1 MFEFLFNYSYQVFD
15 RGELILAS
23 DWPVSALIVSVVVM
37 ALVIAGLLIRQRKM
51 LPWPRLLGIGLLQL
65 TMLALVLAIIWQ
77 PALHT
82 ERLRAG
88 DNVVAVMLDTSA
100 SMTYGTDDAS
110 RMQQARSSLSDD
122 LLERLANEYTVQHFV
137 FAGQSSPVESFDELP
152 APVAETK
159 LADSLLRVLRQAR
172 STPLGAVILVS
183 DGADNAGAL
192 APNQLAEIEGF
203 GVPIHVIGI
212 GRERIPEDVELQ
224 DVLLPGKALP
234 GTKLSARLTIRHD
247 AEGSVRVKVYDGET
261 FVTSK
266 EIPLPGGAT
275 TVTTAYID
283 FALSEPGYR
292 DLRFS
297 LDRLSAERHVGNNT
311 RNRVVEVPDDS
322 YRILYIEGEPRWEYK
337 FLRRALEQDRGIR
350 LVSLLRVSPN
360 KFYRQGIDDPDE
372 LADGFPLDKASL
384 YKYQALIIGNIEAAM
399 FTPGQQGNIRDFV
412 SLRGGSLMLLAGTT
426 GLGAGGWG
434 NSTVGGVLPARLS
447 AANAGFVREQV
458 PAVVTALGAQTSMLK
473 FSEDATDNADLW
485 RQLPAIAD
493 YQNIGTLKPAAVT
506 LLQLSVGG
514 RLQPLL
520 VTQRYGR
527 GQSYI
532 LATSGTWRW
541 QMSLPV
547 VDQRHETFWRQ
558 LARGLVVTAPEQFE
572 LSTVSAGDTITIHA
586 EVRNADFEPETAV
599 EVTAVVSPESGEP
612 LLVELRP
619 SPEQPGVFEGEFA
632 AVEPGLHV
640 IEAIARHG
648 ADEPAVTARVA
659 MHPETSRAEAFSLRQ
674 NRALLEGLAA
684 TTGGQYWTLDQL
696 QGLPEAIRYSA
707 AGITEH
713 EIRPLW
719 DAPAIFLLL
728 LLLKA
733 FEWLLRRRWRKI

>member
-1 MFEFLFNYSYQVFD
+1 MFEFLFNYSPQVFD
-15 RGELILAS
+15 QGEFIVAS
-23 DWPVSALIVSVVVM
+23 AWPVWALIVSFAVI
-37 ALVIAGLLIRQRKM
+37 ALVIAGLLVRQHNRVS
-51 LPWPRLLGIGLLQL
+51 WPRLAGIGVLQL
-65 TMLALVLAIIWQ
+65 TMLALVLVLIWQ
-77 PALHT
+77 PALRT

-88 DNVVAVMLDTSA
+88 DNVVVLMLDTSE
-100 SMTYGTDDAS
+100 SMTYGDAQAS
-110 RMQQARSSLSDD
+110 RMQQARLGLSDD
-122 LLERLANEYTVQHFV
+122 LIERLENEYTIQRFV
-137 FAGQSSPVESFDELP
+137 FAGQSSLVESFDALP

-159 LADSLLRVLRQAR
+159 LADSVLRVLRQAR

-192 APNQLAEIEGF
+192 VPNRLAEIEGF
-203 GVPIHVIGI
+203 GVPIHTVGV
-212 GRERIPEDVELQ
+212 GREHIPEDLELE
-224 DVLLPGKALP
+224 DVLLPDKALP
-234 GTKLSARLTIRHD
+234 GTTVSARVAIRHD
-247 AEGSVRVKVYDGET
+247 AEGSARIKVYDGET
-261 FVTSK
+261 FVTSN
-266 EIPLPGGAT
+266 EIPLPAAAT
-275 TVTTAYID
+275 LTTAYID
-283 FALSEPGYR
+283 FALPDPGYR

-297 LDRLSAERHVGNNT
+297 LDRLPGERHVGNNA

-337 FLRRALEQDRGIR
+337 FLRRALEQDPGIR

-360 KFYRQGIDDPDE
+360 KFYRQGIDDSDE

-384 YKYQALIIGNIEAAM
+384 YKYQALIIGSIEAAM
-399 FTPGQQGNIRDFV
+399 FTLEQQINIRDFV

-434 NSTVGGVLPARLS
+434 NSTVGEVLPARLS
-447 AANAGFVREQV
+447 DSDTGFIRERV
-458 PAVVTALGAQTSMLK
+458 PAVVTALGAQTPMLK

-485 RQLPAIAD
+485 RALPDIAD
-493 YQNIGTLKPAAVT
+493 YQSVGTLKPAAVT
-506 LLQLSVGG
+506 LLQLSVRG

-547 VDQRHETFWRQ
+547 IDQRHETFWRQ
-558 LARGLVVTAPEQFE
+558 LTRGLVATTPEQFE
-572 LSTVSAGDTITIHA
+572 LSTVSAGDTVTIHA
-586 EVRNADFEPETAV
+586 EARNAQFEPETGLD
-599 EVTAVVSPESGEP
+599 VTTVISPETGEP

-619 SPEQPGVFEGEFA
+619 SPEQPGVFEGEFT

-640 IEAIARHG
+640 IEAITRRG
-648 ADEPAVTARVA
+648 DQEPAVAARVA
-659 MHPETSRAEAFSLRQ
+659 LHAETGRAEAFSLRQ

-684 TTGGQYWTLDQL
+684 ATGAQYWTLDQL
-696 QGLPEAIRYSA
+696 ERLPEAIRYSA
-707 AGITEH
+707 AGITEQ

-733 FEWLLRRRWRKI
+733 FEWLLRRRWRRI